1 MWFRFRREDF
11 YDKLF
16 SNLGQKAIGMEELV
30 GVNGVTGDERK
41 FLGYQEN
48 FAEYRT
54 IFDAVTG
61 QMRPIDGNTGQYWS
75 LADRFDKMPS
85 LSDVVH
91 EQTDSF
97 DRVLAATTATV
108 DPFIVDFNF
117 RCSVARV
124 VSPYSMPGYA
134 DHH

>member
-1 MWFRFRREDF
+1 M
-11 YDKLF
+11 F
-16 SNLGQKAIGMEELV
+16 SNLGQKTIGVEELV
-30 GVNGVTGDERK
+30 GLNTATSSIPR

-54 IFDAVTG
+54 IFDSVTG
-61 QMRPIDGNTGQYWS
+61 QMRPVDGNTGQCWS
-75 LADRFDKMPS
+75 LADRFEGLPS

-91 EQTDSF
+91 EQTGSF

-124 VSPYSMPGYA
+124 VSPYSMPGYV